1 MFNLVLIYKNTY
13 IMNENLK
20 YSPETIDV
28 LFVIN
33 AEYIKKNYPRNTDP
47 NKAQKVDHN
56 INHLIVYNPRE
67 IVSVQG
73 TADVSLKT
81 KIADYFF
88 FRATTIQQNSDESKV
103 LMYKVEHGG
112 GNTIFT
118 PFQQYFAK
126 IKVAHPN
133 PDSYSYMLPVF
144 REDCFTS
151 YYNKIRYE
159 GTEDVFVYFA
169 LYITNNN
176 FTSHELYGYYYWDPK
191 FTVEFIK

>member
-1 MFNLVLIYKNTY
+1 
-13 IMNENLK
+13 MNENLK
-20 YSPETIDV
+20 FSPETIDV

-56 INHLIVYNPRE
+56 SNHLIVYNPRE
-67 IVSVQG
+67 IISVQG

-81 KIADYFF
+81 KIADDFY
-88 FRATTIQQNSDESKV
+88 FRATTIQQNCEESKM

-112 GNTIFT
+112 GNIIFT
-118 PFQQYFAK
+118 PFGQYFTK
-126 IKVAHPN
+126 IKAAHPN
-133 PDSYSYMLPVF
+133 PGSYNYLPPVF
-144 REDCFTS
+144 KEENSACYST
-151 YYNKIRYE
+151 KIRYE

-169 LYITNNN
+169 LYILNDR
-176 FTSHELYGYYYWDPK
+176 FDSHELYGYYYWDPQ

>member
-1 MFNLVLIYKNTY
+1 
-13 IMNENLK
+13 MNENLK
-20 YSPETIDV
+20 YNPVTIDV

-56 INHLIVYNPRE
+56 SNHLIVYNPRE
-67 IVSVQG
+67 IVSMQG

-81 KIADYFF
+81 KIADDFY
-88 FRATTIQQNSDESKV
+88 FRATTIQQNSEESKV

-112 GNTIFT
+112 GNIIFT
-118 PFQQYFAK
+118 PFGQYFTK
-126 IKVAHPN
+126 IKAAHPN
-133 PDSYSYMLPVF
+133 PGSYNYLPPVF
-144 REDCFTS
+144 KEEYSAC
-151 YYNKIRYE
+151 YCNKIRYE

-169 LYITNNN
+169 LYILNDR
-176 FTSHELYGYYYWDPK
+176 FDSHELYGYYYWDPQ